1 MIREAPNVV
10 TEEGIRLL
18 LEDGYVLEITC
29 VESADKRHN
38 AWYGG
43 WTVHAVERD
52 GNDRKL
58 LVVSRGTVIKARE
71 FKTVVGLISY
81 VHGHQ
86 FPLVTVPMEEG
97 LSVVYDPADTACRGR

>member
-29 VESADKRHN
+29 VESAEKRYN

-43 WTVHAVERD
+43 WTVYAVQRD
-52 GNDRKL
+52 GDDRKL
-58 LVVSRGTVIKARE
+58 LVVSRGSVIKARE

-81 VHGHQ
+81 IHGHR
-86 FPLVTVPMEEG
+86 FPMVTIPMEESM
-97 LSVVYDPADTACRGR
+97 SVVYDPADPARRER